1 MKKIL
6 SLLAIGAA
14 IFATSCGSSDIT
26 VDGLVGTVKEVENGN
41 TLVLN
46 NGLTVHLIGLN
57 EASAFNEQYLKG
69 NVLNKKIEL
78 KPDSRRKK
86 DHEIKSYKTDVW
98 AYAKLKS
105 NKEPINRKLL
115 AMGGEKSF
123 SKKFLKDSLD
133 AYNKIIHPEPGSKK
147 PLSDNELSA
156 LLKASSMLVE
166 GYEPGEGGFI
176 GTAFFINENG
186 LAISNSHVVHRG
198 AEYQVRL
205 SDVDGNLSETPYKIK
220 TICYAGDH
228 NNTNEDFAIF
238 YVDLDDDTKAK
249 QKYLTVAKDKVV
261 SGDKAATVGNPSP
274 NNRDILPMRYSTG
287 TISSLHPD
295 MDRLGINVPI
305 QGGFSGGAL
314 VNQYGEVVGISS
326 SGWKGSDANLNYA
339 MDIQTV
345 RKKLD
350 ELNLPYSGK

>member
-1 MKKIL
+1 MKRIVSIVAL
-6 SLLAIGAA
+6 GLVLALGA
-14 IFATSCGSSDIT
+14 CGSNEIE
-26 VDGLVGTVKEVENGN
+26 VDGLVGTVKKVENGN

-46 NGLTVHLIGLN
+46 NGLNVHLIGLSEN
-57 EASAFNEQYLKG
+57 SAFNEQYLKG
-69 NVLNKKIEL
+69 NYLNKKIEL

-86 DHEIKSYKTDVW
+86 DWHIKSYKTDVW

-105 NKEPINRKLL
+105 NKEPINRKIL

-123 SKKFLKDSLD
+123 SKKFLKDSL
-133 AYNKIIHPEPGSKK
+133 ANYMEIITAAAPVK

-156 LLKASSMLVE
+156 LLKSSSMLVE
-166 GYEPGEGGFI
+166 GMERNGAGFI

-186 LAISNSHVVHRG
+186 LAISNSHVVHPG
-198 AEYQVRL
+198 AAYQVRL
-205 SDVDGNLSETPYKIK
+205 SDVDGNLSENAFKIK

-228 NNTNEDFAIF
+228 EGTTEDYAIF
-238 YVDLDDDTKAK
+238 YVDLDDDTKAR

-274 NNRDILPMRYSTG
+274 NSRDILPMRYAYG
-287 TISSLHPD
+287 TISSLHPE

-314 VNQYGEVVGISS
+314 VNQYGQVIGISS
-326 SGWKGSDANLNYA
+326 SGWQGSDANLNYA
-339 MDIQTV
+339 MDMQVV
-345 RKKLD
+345 RAKLD

>member
-6 SLLAIGAA
+6 SVVALGLAMI
-14 IFATSCGSSDIT
+14 ATSCGSDGIK
-26 VDGLVGTVKEVENGN
+26 VDGLTGTVNKVENGN
-41 TLVLN
+41 TVVLN
-46 NGLTVHLIGLN
+46 NGLTVHLLGLSETN
-57 EASAFNEQYLKG
+57 AFNEQYLKD
-69 NVLNKKIEL
+69 NYLNKKIVL
-78 KPDSRRKK
+78 TPDSYRKK

-105 NKEPINRKLL
+105 NKKPINRTILTL
-115 AMGGEKSF
+115 GGEKSF

-133 AYNKIIHPEPGSKK
+133 NYVEIIKDGPVKR
-147 PLSDNELSA
+147 LTDNELSA

-166 GYEPGEGGFI
+166 GYEPGKGGFI

-186 LAISNSHVVHRG
+186 LAISNSHVVHDG
-198 AEYQVRL
+198 AAYQVRL
-205 SDVDGNLSETPYKIK
+205 SDVDGNLTENVYKIK
-220 TICYAGDH
+220 TIVYAGDH
-228 NNTNEDFAIF
+228 ENTTEDFAIF
-238 YVDLDDDTKAK
+238 YVDLDDDVKAR
-249 QKYLTVAKDKVV
+249 QKYLSIAKNKVV

-274 NNRDILPMRYSTG
+274 NQQDILPMRYSTG

-314 VNQYGEVVGISS
+314 VNEYGQVIGISS

-350 ELNLPYSGK
+350 ELNIPYSGK